1 MSEKK
6 SKEVKMEGK
15 QEKLTY
21 EQLEQIAGNLQQ
33 QCQQLY
39 SQLKDAQNTIAEF
52 NEIGLLLDI
61 LAKSEHFSEDFIYR
75 CSKKVEDIITR
86 ALDAADEQDKKKE
99 TVTES

>member
-61 LAKSEHFSEDFIYR
+61 LDKSEHFSEYFITR
-75 CSKKVEDIITR
+75 CANKIEDIVLK